1 MEPSLFLSMLGFLWV
16 AAITPGPNNLLLT
29 TSGANFG
36 FMRSLWLMIGI
47 MLGMQSILL
56 LVAFGVGSL
65 ILVYP
70 SLHLILKILGSLYLL
85 WLAWKVATAAY
96 EKLETDVAPPQP
108 VRLYQ
113 GWLLQFLNPKAWLM
127 ALGAVASFSL
137 AGDKYNGSIAAI
149 ALGILAVNIVA
160 GIIWLAF
167 GTVIGRCCAAKSL
180 DYLQRFHGAADCSLC
195 ITDLA
200 LRSGTMAENYY
211 HVVAFTGEGLRG
223 NPAGVCLL
231 TQPLP
236 TARLQA
242 IANEIGLPET
252 SFVWDEGDMTAIRWF
267 TPEREVDLCGHG
279 TLAAAHVMFSA
290 VNPALKDI
298 RFRSAGGEL
307 FVKRDERDGERLVL
321 DFPARPPQKVA
332 EPAGLAALLGVQ
344 PQEVWQAKALL
355 AVVENEA
362 QVRALRPDIP
372 ALIALAGRAV
382 IVTAPGDTVDFVSRY
397 FTLDGGED
405 PVTGSAHCTLMPYWT
420 ARLGRHRLHARQI
433 SARGGELFCELQ
445 GDRTLL
451 GGYAHVFLHGTIAL

>member
-1 MEPSLFLSMLGFLWV
+1 
-16 AAITPGPNNLLLT
+16 
-29 TSGANFG
+29 
-36 FMRSLWLMIGI
+36 
-47 MLGMQSILL
+47 
-56 LVAFGVGSL
+56 
-65 ILVYP
+65 
-70 SLHLILKILGSLYLL
+70 
-85 WLAWKVATAAY
+85 
-96 EKLETDVAPPQP
+96 
-108 VRLYQ
+108 
-113 GWLLQFLNPKAWLM
+113 
-127 ALGAVASFSL
+127 
-137 AGDKYNGSIAAI
+137 
-149 ALGILAVNIVA
+149 
-160 GIIWLAF
+160 
-167 GTVIGRCCAAKSL
+167 
-180 DYLQRFHGAADCSLC
+180 
-195 ITDLA
+195 
-200 LRSGTMAENYY
+200 MAENYY
-211 HVVAFTGEGLRG
+211 HVVAFTGKGLRG

-236 TARLQA
+236 AERLQA

-252 SFVWDEGDMTAIRWF
+252 SFVWDDGDMTAIRWF

-307 FVKRDERDGERLVL
+307 FVKRDERDGERL
-321 DFPARPPQKVA
+321 
-332 EPAGLAALLGVQ
+332 AALLGVQ

-355 AVVENEA
+355 VVVENEA
-362 QVRALRPDIP
+362 QVRALCPDIP

-420 ARLGRHRLHARQI
+420 ARLGRHRLHAQQI

-451 GGYAHVFLHGTIAL
+451 GGYAHVFLHGSIAL